1 MGRASRRKKGSLP
14 PGITP
19 GMVAQHERRQAGLEA
34 ARGKA
39 LPGPLRAAFAGEPL
53 VVRGRT
59 FVPVTAGLLA
69 ILERIGSPL
78 PAMVRLKARFPDK
91 KVEDLAHIIERE
103 LKPEPEAL
111 IETVWVMTNPLAATR
126 TALAKGRT
134 AFREMVM
141 TTFGDILPAAHLGE
155 LQVAAAQWFIASF
168 ATAVEYEAEKEP
180 DAGFPSP
187 PAQNRTA

>member
-1 MGRASRRKKGSLP
+1 MGRASRRKQSHLP

-19 GMVAQHERRQAGLEA
+19 GMVAQHDRRQAGLAA
-34 ARGKA
+34 ARQKA

-69 ILERIGSPL
+69 ILERISSPL
-78 PAMVRLKARFPDK
+78 PAMVKLKANHPDK
-91 KVEDLAHIIERE
+91 PVAELARLIETQ

-126 TALAKGRT
+126 AALAKGRP
-134 AFREMVM
+134 AFREMVL
-141 TTFGDILPAAHLGE
+141 TTFGDVLPAAHLGE

-168 ATAVEYEAEKEP
+168 ATAVEYEAEKDE
-180 DAGFPSP
+180 ANTGFPSP
-187 PAQNRTA
+187 PV